1 MLFNLENFNALKNR
15 QAGTIPCVSIYIP
28 THRAGHVQEDKIRFK
43 NALAEVKSK
52 LQTKAGMHEREAE
65 GMLKPAYDLLNLD
78 SLWFRL
84 SDGLA
89 VFIGQDLFEYYP
101 VPIDLNPLNYVSDQ
115 FYLLPLLPLLNRKDR
130 FFLLALSRGDV
141 RFFEGH
147 QYSITPV
154 KISDLVPENIQAAL
168 ALEDPE
174 KSLQMRNAGPGGASV
189 FHGHG
194 LHKDQ
199 QNWQV
204 EKYCRMVDD
213 GLMTMLHDENAPM
226 LLAAVDEL
234 ASVYQKV
241 SRYTHVLDA
250 HVSGNPENDDP
261 VLLHEKAWG
270 KMQAYFQKDL
280 IQQQAQFETAQ
291 AKGQGTSS
299 LKELVP
305 AAVHGRVETLFIEKN
320 TPLCWGAYN
329 ENTNTVSLHDT
340 PGPASVC
347 LHNLAAVRAFDQGGT
362 VVQVDDDGQ
371 HSAKVASPPMR
382 AVFRY

>member
-1 MLFNLENFNALKNR
+1 MLFNLKNFDALKNR
-15 QAGTIPCVSIYIP
+15 RLNDIPCVSIFIP

-43 NALAEVKSK
+43 NALADIKSQ
-52 LQTKAGMHEREAE
+52 LQNGFGMHEREAE
-65 GMLKPAYDLLNLD
+65 GFLTPAYDLLNLND
-78 SLWFRL
+78 LWFRL

-89 VFIGQDLFEYYP
+89 VFMGRNLFEYYP
-101 VPIDLNPLNYVSDQ
+101 VPIDLNPLNYVSNQ
-115 FYLLPLLPLLNRKDR
+115 FYLLPLLPLLNRNDR

-147 QYSITPV
+147 QFSITPV

-174 KSLQMRNAGPGGASV
+174 KSLQMRNAGPGGVSV

-199 QNWQV
+199 QTWQV

-213 GLMTMLHDENAPM
+213 GLMTMLHDEQAPV

-234 ASVYQKV
+234 AGVYQKV
-241 SRYTHVLDA
+241 SRYSRVLDL

-261 VLLHEKAWG
+261 VLLHEKAWS
-270 KMQAYFQKDL
+270 KIQPYFQKDL
-280 IQQQAQFETAQ
+280 EAQKVQLAEAL
-291 AKGQGTSS
+291 AKGKGTSS
-299 LKELVP
+299 LQKLVP
-305 AAVHGRVETLFIEKN
+305 AAVHGRVQTLFFEKD
-320 TPLCWGAYN
+320 TPLRWGVYDAAKDS
-329 ENTNTVSLHDT
+329 VILHDK
-340 PGPASVC
+340 PDAASVC
-347 LHNLAAVRAFDQGGT
+347 LHNLAAVRVFEQGGSVFQT
-362 VVQVDDDGQ
+362 NDGKD
-371 HSAKVASPPMR
+371 SKEAVPMR